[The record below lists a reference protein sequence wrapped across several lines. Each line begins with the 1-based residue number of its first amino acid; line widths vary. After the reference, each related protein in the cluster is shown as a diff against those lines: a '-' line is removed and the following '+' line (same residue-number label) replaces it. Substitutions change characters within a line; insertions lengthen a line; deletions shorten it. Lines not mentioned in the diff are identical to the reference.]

1 MTTMM
6 KYFKALYNYFY
17 TLQVESDPA
26 ITYKITNEGVIHV
39 DTESL
44 MTSPTFK
51 QQLKQ
56 VEHLRQL
63 LEKNNA

>member
-1 MTTMM
+1 M